1 MLLASWVD
9 SHGGKGARTSGMSG
23 TSPTKT
29 PSHTCASLYVE
40 MHMLHTKLHLYA
52 DWMGMFRCWQLLD
65 STASNKINHTA
76 SICLNITFS
85 ASSSAILEWHSLSHP
100 HPSLVP
106 VSITTSLPHSRGA
119 CMLLSPIYKEKLISP
134 LETYSQAT
142 FSFSEIGLRIS
153 LLP

>member
-1 MLLASWVD
+1 MVVWDFSGGVT
-9 SHGGKGARTSGMSG
+9 SHRTQP
-23 TSPTKT
+23 SP
-29 PSHTCASLYVE
+29 
-40 MHMLHTKLHLYA
+40 
-52 DWMGMFRCWQLLD
+52 
-65 STASNKINHTA
+65 
-76 SICLNITFS
+76 
-85 ASSSAILEWHSLSHP
+85 SHP

-134 LETYSQAT
+134 LKTYSQAT

>member
-85 ASSSAILEWHSLSHP
+85 ASSSLILE
-100 HPSLVP
+100 
-106 VSITTSLPHSRGA
+106 
-119 CMLLSPIYKEKLISP
+119 
-134 LETYSQAT
+134 
-142 FSFSEIGLRIS
+142 
-153 LLP
+153 